1 MAADRPALPFARC
14 FQAMVEVGGS
24 IPRQHLRFIGLA
36 VTFHDLDLLGA
47 PFFRSIAKFW
57 SDTIW
62 IDELLS
68 KARSGEY
75 ECRIKNKCK
84 RKRKAGLLCLKTFVS
99 ENHCMKTYVAEN
111 PGDSLQNTGKGR
123 GRIAGARPSA
133 KLIVRSP
140 DKPGSELT
148 VHAFLATQFHRGAKP
163 PWKGAVKSM
172 PQSPRFESLFERQS
186 RLIF

>member
-57 SDTIW
+57 SYTIW

-68 KARSGEY
+68 KARPGEY
-75 ECRIKNKCK
+75 ECRDKKQVQK
-84 RKRKAGLLCLKTFVS
+84 ETQGRAPLS
-99 ENHCMKTYVAEN
+99 EN
-111 PGDSLQNTGKGR
+111 LR
-123 GRIAGARPSA
+123 
-133 KLIVRSP
+133 VR
-140 DKPGSELT
+140 KPLYEDLCG
-148 VHAFLATQFHRGAKP
+148 
-163 PWKGAVKSM
+163 
-172 PQSPRFESLFERQS
+172 
-186 RLIF
+186 